1 MKIAIDA
8 MGGDHGPI
16 VTMAGLANSISEHPD
31 LEAKVFGSEE
41 QVVPFGQLKQ
51 DDAVPCNEDG
61 MDTANPPTV
70 HPDG

>member
-41 QVVPFGQLKQ
+41 QVVPFLKEYALLRS
-51 DDAVPCNEDG
+51 DRK
-61 MDTANPPTV
+61 PTV
-70 HPDG
+70 TAICTEP